1 MDRWLFSFIQGA
13 LFSLFF
19 TAQPSVFCIYLII
32 ILGLGLLCLKK
43 VRFFVAIC
51 LGISW
56 VWLSAFQYQNIFN
69 SNELAINSFI
79 SQPIF
84 AKFIIQSI
92 PAKGTKN
99 YRFNA
104 LIVEVNERKVNK
116 PIRVRLN
123 WQLKE
128 ESQVS
133 TKFIEPKQGQAWL
146 AQIKIKPAHGYA
158 NPTVFSYQRW
168 LREKDIHATGYV
180 YRATS
185 NKTQIIDHVVSLRQ
199 QLFDRIATQYQ
210 GNSLKGI
217 VLALTFGERFLID
230 NAQWQILQRTNT
242 SHLIAISGLHI
253 GLIFMMA
260 VVLVRLIV
268 YCLTWL
274 LSHLVTDYLNSIA
287 ITRLNIHH
295 LSLVIGLFIAGF
307 YAYLANFSMPTIRAL
322 VMLTI
327 YVLSVVGSFQ
337 ISRTRLVLVSVF
349 IIVLIEPMAFISFS
363 FWLSLTAVS
372 TIFLVLWRTQCW
384 RKNLAE
390 RFSLKFHL
398 EQAQQ
403 RRVFQWCYSLVTIVV
418 IQVALSLLLLPVT
431 SLMQNQISTIS
442 FIANLIAVPW
452 MSFVVIPAIFFHA
465 CLVLIQGT
473 LALDISYVLEPIL
486 SFNHEVLHILWRY
499 LHWLSELGFSSV
511 VVSSQSW
518 YFLVC
523 LIIFVL
529 SIGIFKGAR
538 FPIAVVS
545 VFVVSIIFKWLMAP
559 ERNNA
564 YWRLTTF
571 DVGHGLSVLIEK
583 QGKAI
588 LYDTGASYDNNF
600 NFVDSVITPYLT
612 HQGIQALDVVV
623 LSHNDNDHNG
633 GFNALLAKVSVEHVF
648 TPYQIEQSHRI
659 GEHINWSAC
668 QKGKVFQWQGL
679 TIDVLSPKQ
688 LKSVSQALP
697 SDNDNSCVIRISGN
711 NQSVLLPGD
720 ISKRIEQELVGDKAN
735 TKLLNADVLIA
746 PHHGSKTSSST
757 HFIETVSP
765 DVVIF
770 STKYLNHWKMPH
782 KDVVKRYQKE
792 DIEIYNTASDGSVVV
807 HFFGINQADNLVVET
822 NRQHHIPYW
831 FVN

>member
-79 SQPIF
+79 SQPLF

-104 LIVEVNERKVNK
+104 LLVEVNERKVNK

-123 WQLKE
+123 WQLEDELK
-128 ESQVS
+128 VS

-199 QLFDRIATQYQ
+199 QLFDRIAAQYQ

-230 NAQWQILQRTNT
+230 KAQWQVLQRTNT

-274 LSHLVTDYLNSIA
+274 LSHVVPNYLNSIA

-295 LSLVIGLFIAGF
+295 LSLVVGLFIAGF

-384 RKNLAE
+384 RKNLAQS
-390 RFSLKFHL
+390 FSLKFHL
-398 EQAQQ
+398 GEAQQ
-403 RRVFQWCYSLVTIVV
+403 RRVFQWCYSILTIVV

-465 CLVLIQGT
+465 CLVLIQGA
-473 LALDISYVLEPIL
+473 LALDISLVLEPIL
-486 SFNHEVLHILWRY
+486 SFNHQVLHILWRY

-511 VVSSQSW
+511 LVSSQSW

-529 SIGIFKGAR
+529 GIGIFKGAR

-545 VFVVSIIFKWLMAP
+545 VFVVSILFKWLMAP

-588 LYDTGASYDNNF
+588 LYDTGASYDNSF

-612 HQGIQALDVVV
+612 HQGIKALDVVI

-633 GFNALLAKVSVEHVF
+633 GFNALLAKVRVNRVF
-648 TPYQIEQSHRI
+648 MPYQIEQSHRI
-659 GEHINWSAC
+659 GEHTSWSAC
-668 QKGKVFQWQGL
+668 QKGNVFQWQGL

-735 TKLLNADVLIA
+735 NKLLNADVLIA
-746 PHHGSKTSSST
+746 PHHGSKTSSSP

-782 KDVVKRYQKE
+782 KDVVKRYQNE
-792 DIEIYNTASDGSVVV
+792 DIAIYNTASDGSVVV
-807 HFFGINQADNLVVET
+807 HFFGTNQADNLVVET
-822 NRQHHIPYW
+822 NRQHDFPYW